1 MTELEMLKH
10 LLRKSGRTFD
20 ECTNTNGTVSI
31 QIHFNDSR
39 WQWDFEADGTLIE
52 EWENPHESQWI
63 SEQWRFY
70 N

>member
-1 MTELEMLKH
+1 MSELEMLKQ
-10 LLRKSGRTFD
+10 LLQKSGRTFD
-20 ECTNTNGTVSI
+20 ECTNTNETVSI

>member
-10 LLRKSGRTFD
+10 LLQKSGRTFD
-20 ECTNTNGTVSI
+20 ECTNTKGTVSI
-31 QIHFNDSR
+31 QIHFNDTR

-52 EWENPHESQWI
+52 EWENPHESQWV
-63 SEQWRFY
+63 SEQRRFY

>member
-10 LLRKSGRTFD
+10 LLQKSGRTFD

-31 QIHFNDSR
+31 QIHFNDIR

-52 EWENPHESQWI
+52 EWENPCESLWARGA
-63 SEQWRFY
+63 SK
-70 N
+70 